1 MKAPDNIDE
10 LLSGFIDGQLTTRQQ
25 TEVQRLL
32 ANDPNV
38 AQRLEHLQRCKMLVG
53 SLPRAEA
60 PDRMLDDIKASLAR
74 RTLLGE
80 QPAAFDERAG
90 VRELLL
96 RKVFAAAAMIALVAV
111 LGAVI
116 YTIVA
121 PETVPEQPLIVD
133 RRQPEVKDPA
143 PTMLAMRFDGRL
155 ELTTATLIEVDASIN
170 RAIEDNGLVECT
182 GVDRR
187 SDRTTYV
194 LTCGRKG
201 LNSLLANL
209 ENHWHRF
216 DSATFFVETEVFAQP
231 VVVEAVTAGQIAR
244 IAGCDTLEGSIRVA
258 NDFALLNDVLEQLRS
273 RAIFAADDKS
283 PDLITIPKPALTKD
297 EPPTERP
304 GDAAKDA
311 ARVNLVITI
320 VANK

>member
-32 ANDPNV
+32 VNDPNV
-38 AQRLEHLQRCKMLVG
+38 AQRLERLRRYKMLIG

-60 PDRMLDDIKASLAR
+60 PDRLLDDIRASLAR

-80 QPAAFDERAG
+80 RPAAFDERAG
-90 VRELLL
+90 FRELLV

-111 LGAVI
+111 LGAVV

-121 PETVPEQPLIVD
+121 PETAPEQPLIAQGDV
-133 RRQPEVKDPA
+133 EPA
-143 PTMLAMRFDGRL
+143 PPMLAMRFDGRL

-209 ENHWHRF
+209 ESHWPRF
-216 DSATFFVETEVFAQP
+216 DSATLFVETEVFAQP

-244 IAGCDTLEGSIRVA
+244 IAGCETLESSILVA
-258 NDFALLNDVLEQLRS
+258 NDFAILNDVAEQLRS
-273 RAIFAADDKS
+273 RAIFATDDKS
-283 PDLITIPKPALTKD
+283 PHLITIPKPALTKY
-297 EPPTERP
+297 EPPTEKP
-304 GDAAKDA
+304 DHAVEDA

-320 VANK
+320 VAGK